1 MKKII
6 IASFLV
12 LGLVKMNAQTA
23 TDNVTLNVKLHPI
36 QTLVVNPAQKTVN
49 LDYNTVGDYKDG
61 VTSTQA
67 DHLTIYSTGGFQVK
81 VKSAGDLAETSA
93 GTEKIATNSIQI
105 TAKAGTNGLT
115 AATYSSTSLESTEKS
130 LITSTT
136 GGVDKKINIEYKGAG
151 ADAYVNKYIAGQN
164 PTIYTTTVTY
174 TIVSQ

>member
-12 LGLVKMNAQTA
+12 LGLVKVSAQTA

-36 QTLVVNPAQKTVN
+36 QTLVVNPAQKEVN
-49 LDYNTVGDYKDG
+49 LDYTTVADYKDG
-61 VTSTQA
+61 VSSKQA
-67 DHLTIYSTGGFQVK
+67 DHLTVYSTGGFEVK
-81 VKSAGDLAETSA
+81 VKSAGNLTETKS
-93 GTEKIATNSIQI
+93 GSETIAANSIQI
-105 TAKAGTNGLT
+105 TATSGTSGLT
-115 AATYSSTSLESTEKS
+115 AATYNSASLESTEKS

-174 TIVSQ
+174 TIVSK